1 VRKVL
6 DCGVLLAP
14 GHEDDMREW
23 VALHR
28 GELPR
33 IRLHVV
39 PLACVAAA
47 APDTPPAAADISPDV
62 QALARLAV
70 SLRRYDSCILPVA
83 PSSVAWARM
92 ALSQAGALLTT
103 PILLLMNGMK
113 APAIEDLLGLGAAD
127 FIAQPACLESMR
139 VRLGRLGRPLL
150 WRQALRAGVEEP
162 PADYHAAGSGL
173 AALRDAARPRVSA
186 DVLEDALAGVR
197 EWDGYSRR
205 SPRQA
210 PRLDHRQNLRLD
222 PQRGPPPDPY
232 GDLRRDPRQLPAQE
246 SFRLAKARVVDGF
259 ERDYICRALSRHGGN
274 VAQAAR
280 ACAKHRRAFW
290 ALMQKHGIEAAP
302 YRHAAHVRRILG

>member
-28 GELPR
+28 GGLPR
-33 IRLHVV
+33 IRLHLV
-39 PLACVAAA
+39 PLASVAAA
-47 APDTPPAAADISPDV
+47 QDAPAPAPPDTSQDV

-103 PILLLMNGMK
+103 PILLLMDGMK

-150 WRQALRAGVEEP
+150 WRQALRAGVQEP
-162 PADYHAAGSGL
+162 PADYHAAGSGV
-173 AALRDAARPRVSA
+173 AALRDAARPRVSL

-197 EWDGYSRR
+197 DWEGHSRR
-205 SPRQA
+205 GPKQCARQ
-210 PRLDHRQNLRLD
+210 DVRQV
-222 PQRGPPPDPY
+222 PWPDP
-232 GDLRRDPRQLPAQE
+232 LRDPRHPPAQE

-302 YRHAAHVRRILG
+302 YRHAAHVRRVLG

>member
-28 GELPR
+28 GGLPR
-33 IRLHVV
+33 IRLHLV
-39 PLACVAAA
+39 PLASVAAA
-47 APDTPPAAADISPDV
+47 AQDAPAPAPPDTSQDV

-103 PILLLMNGMK
+103 PILLLMDGMK

-150 WRQALRAGVEEP
+150 WRQALRAGVQEP
-162 PADYHAAGSGL
+162 PADYHAAGSGV
-173 AALRDAARPRVSA
+173 AALRDAARPRVSL

-197 EWDGYSRR
+197 DWEGYSRR
-205 SPRQA
+205 GPKQGARQDVRQA
-210 PRLDHRQNLRLD
+210 PW
-222 PQRGPPPDPY
+222 PDP
-232 GDLRRDPRQLPAQE
+232 LRDPRHPAAQE

-302 YRHAAHVRRILG
+302 YRHAAHVRRVLG

>member
-1 VRKVL
+1 MRKVL

-28 GELPR
+28 GGLPR
-33 IRLHVV
+33 IRLHLV
-39 PLACVAAA
+39 PLASVAAA
-47 APDTPPAAADISPDV
+47 AQDAPAPAAPDPSQDV

-103 PILLLMNGMK
+103 PILLLMDGMK

-150 WRQALRAGVEEP
+150 WRQALRAGVQEP
-162 PADYHAAGSGL
+162 PADYHAAGSGV
-173 AALRDAARPRVSA
+173 AALRDAARPRVSL

-197 EWDGYSRR
+197 DWEGHSRR
-205 SPRQA
+205 GPKQGARQ
-210 PRLDHRQNLRLD
+210 DVRQV
-222 PQRGPPPDPY
+222 PWPDP
-232 GDLRRDPRQLPAQE
+232 LRDPRHPPAQE

-302 YRHAAHVRRILG
+302 YRHAAHVRRVLG

>member
-28 GELPR
+28 GGLPR
-33 IRLHVV
+33 IRLHLV
-39 PLACVAAA
+39 PLASVAAA
-47 APDTPPAAADISPDV
+47 AQDAPAPAPPDTSQDV

-103 PILLLMNGMK
+103 PILLLMDGMK

-150 WRQALRAGVEEP
+150 WRQALRAGVQEP
-162 PADYHAAGSGL
+162 PADYHAAGSGV
-173 AALRDAARPRVSA
+173 AALRDAARPRVSL

-197 EWDGYSRR
+197 DWEGHSRR
-205 SPRQA
+205 GPKQGARQ
-210 PRLDHRQNLRLD
+210 DVRQV
-222 PQRGPPPDPY
+222 PWPDP
-232 GDLRRDPRQLPAQE
+232 LRDPRHPPAQE

-302 YRHAAHVRRILG
+302 YRHAAHVRRVLG

>member
-1 VRKVL
+1 MRKVL

-28 GELPR
+28 GGLPR
-33 IRLHVV
+33 IRLHLV
-39 PLACVAAA
+39 PLASVAAA
-47 APDTPPAAADISPDV
+47 AQDAPAPAPPDTSQDV

-103 PILLLMNGMK
+103 PILLLMDGMK

-150 WRQALRAGVEEP
+150 WRQALRAGVQEP
-162 PADYHAAGSGL
+162 PADYHAAGSGV
-173 AALRDAARPRVSA
+173 AALRDAARPRVSL

-197 EWDGYSRR
+197 DWEGHSRR
-205 SPRQA
+205 GPKQGARQ
-210 PRLDHRQNLRLD
+210 DVRQV
-222 PQRGPPPDPY
+222 PWPDP
-232 GDLRRDPRQLPAQE
+232 LRDPRHPPAQE

-302 YRHAAHVRRILG
+302 YRHAAHVRRVLG

>member
-1 VRKVL
+1 MRKVL

-28 GELPR
+28 GGLPR
-33 IRLHVV
+33 IRLHLV
-39 PLACVAAA
+39 PLASVAAA
-47 APDTPPAAADISPDV
+47 AQDAPAPAPPDTSQDV

-103 PILLLMNGMK
+103 PILLLMDGMK

-150 WRQALRAGVEEP
+150 WRQALRAGVQEP
-162 PADYHAAGSGL
+162 PADYHAAGSGV
-173 AALRDAARPRVSA
+173 AALRDAARPRVSL

-197 EWDGYSRR
+197 DWEGYSRR
-205 SPRQA
+205 GPKQGARQDVRQA
-210 PRLDHRQNLRLD
+210 PW
-222 PQRGPPPDPY
+222 PDP
-232 GDLRRDPRQLPAQE
+232 LRDPRHPPAQE

-302 YRHAAHVRRILG
+302 YRHAAHVRRVLG